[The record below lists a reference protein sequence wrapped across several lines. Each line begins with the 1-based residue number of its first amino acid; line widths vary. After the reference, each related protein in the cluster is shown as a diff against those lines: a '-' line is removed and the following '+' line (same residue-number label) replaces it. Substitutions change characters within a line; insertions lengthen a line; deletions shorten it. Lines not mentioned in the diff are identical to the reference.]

1 MAEEWLNSALA
12 NRSHPHAALLY
23 LERAFECGL
32 DGAHPE
38 VATFAGSTAFDD
50 LMRLYGGPK
59 LCGYLEKQSDSPLR
73 LWRRRWV
80 VRRGS
85 QLMLFTTHDEKSHAV
100 PVASIDLLLV
110 GQMTRSPR
118 EPLRFDLVLRSGAAH
133 RWRAATRAEADRWV
147 QALSEVLSGVARRK
161 NEPPPASAPTKREQL
176 AALVAPAHDER
187 ATISVPRSLLAA
199 LCDEVS
205 HLEAQVAALQ
215 RQLAAAA
222 DTRTEL
228 MKAREQL
235 DDLTFTITELS
246 QRDALATTPGDR
258 KLHAMSLLA
267 EVDQL
272 AIAARKKK
280 QPTPPAARA
289 TLYGTLEEDGD
300 DHVADHDDDDDDAD
314 LCMRC
319 HSSPA
324 CLLVQVDDQLPER
337 LCELCTAQVQQEAD
351 EKNRAGNKRLT
362 LVQSKPK

>member
-1 MAEEWLNSALA
+1 M
-12 NRSHPHAALLY
+12 
-23 LERAFECGL
+23 
-32 DGAHPE
+32 
-38 VATFAGSTAFDD
+38 
-50 LMRLYGGPK
+50 GPK

-85 QLMLFTTHDEKSHAV
+85 QLMLFTSHDEKSQTV
-100 PVASIDLLLV
+100 PVASINLLLV

-161 NEPPPASAPTKREQL
+161 SEPPPPASAPTKREQL
-176 AALVAPAHDER
+176 AALVAPAQHDER

-246 QRDALATTPGDR
+246 QRDALATATPGDR

-272 AIAARKKK
+272 AIAARRKK
-280 QPTPPAARA
+280 QPTPPAAAAAAARA

-300 DHVADHDDDDDDAD
+300 DNHVVVDDDDDDDD

-351 EKNRAGNKRLT
+351 EKNRAGAGNKRLT
-362 LVQSKPK
+362 LVQTKQR